1 MFSWHCSPMAS
12 SLHNFKEMKEMK
24 EIFCLNWFANLSLVQ
39 RFAVIAAITAFCCVL
54 FSAMAANLFVFVASC
69 IAFYV
74 ACKWVGKLE
83 TDIEE

>member
-1 MFSWHCSPMAS
+1 MAS

-24 EIFCLNWFANLSLVQ
+24 EIFCINWFANLSLVQ

-54 FSAMAANLFVFVASC
+54 FSAMAANLLVFVASC

-74 ACKWVGKLE
+74 ACKWGGKLGI
-83 TDIEE
+83 DIEE

>member
-1 MFSWHCSPMAS
+1 MAS
-12 SLHNFKEMKEMK
+12 SLHNFKEMKEIK
-24 EIFCLNWFANLSLVQ
+24 EIFCVSWFVQLTIIQ

-74 ACKWVGKLE
+74 ACKLVGKLE
-83 TDIEE
+83 IDIEE